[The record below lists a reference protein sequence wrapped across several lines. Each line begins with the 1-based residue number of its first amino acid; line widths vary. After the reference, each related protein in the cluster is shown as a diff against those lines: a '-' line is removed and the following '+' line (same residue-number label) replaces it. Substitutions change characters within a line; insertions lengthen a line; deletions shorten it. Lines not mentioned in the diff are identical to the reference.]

1 MLCEMNLLEK
11 INRGLSSITYKNYS
25 TVFLLLFFHIMGFLG
40 AQNAQ
45 MIEKINRDLEEA
57 TQKAYSSRPEKVIPV
72 LEAIQAESEKIGYP
86 QGVIKVGYSL
96 AIIYFNSSDY
106 EKVISLDTKYEEIGK
121 SIKDYGNLSHIYRL
135 KACAYSELG
144 LLSQSQ
150 EEFKVALLYA
160 HKIKAGDSR
169 QYALSLIY
177 SNLANFHLKSESP
190 SDSIMNNIQKCIK
203 EAEKIQDGT
212 SNSASRKYSLISYS
226 YIILGNEYAKKG
238 SIELSENYYLKALNI
253 HHTKEVPL
261 VEHVVLLNQLAYFY
275 YDKGDFNKSI
285 QFAEEGLKF
294 EKKSSV
300 PQLRKDLFQV
310 LSKAYLEV
318 NKTEESKEYFQLFT
332 SLNDSIAS
340 INKKAVDAA
349 LNQTISKQK
358 ELKNNNQSKQYII
371 YSLLGLVA
379 LVFGISFYFYRKKQ
393 IQIKRIKNALEQF
406 KEKQRKE
413 EEKQKNNSPKVAI
426 TDEKEDRQ
434 SIMPAEA
441 EEKLLEKLQEFEN
454 RQLYLERKVSLSF
467 VAAEIETNTKYLS
480 YIIKKHK
487 EKDFSEYINDLR
499 IQYIVDKITHDPVY
513 RQYKIN
519 ALAEETGFSS
529 HSKFT
534 TVFKATIGVSPS
546 EFIKYSHKNT

>member
-1 MLCEMNLLEK
+1 MNLLDK
-11 INRGLSSITYKNYS
+11 IKSGLSSIPYMNLS
-25 TVFLLLFFHIMGFLG
+25 LVFLFLLFHSMGIVG
-40 AQNAQ
+40 AQNSQ
-45 MIEKINRDLEEA
+45 MIEKINQELEEA
-57 TQKAYSSRPEKVIPV
+57 TQKAYASNPEKVIPQ
-72 LEAIQAESEKIGYP
+72 LERLQSDSEKIGYS
-86 QGVIKVGYSL
+86 QGVLKVGYSL

-106 EKVISLDTKYEEIGK
+106 EKVINLDTKYEEIGK
-121 SIKDYGNLSHIYRL
+121 SIKDYDNLSHIYRL

-150 EEFKVALLYA
+150 EEFKDALLYA
-160 HKIKAGDSR
+160 HKIKPGDSR

-203 EAEKIQDGT
+203 EAEKIQDGASNT
-212 SNSASRKYSLISYS
+212 SSRKYSLISYS

-238 SIELSENYYLKALNI
+238 NIELTKNYYLKALNI
-253 HHTKEVPL
+253 HHSKEVPL
-261 VEHVVLLNQLAYFY
+261 VERVVLLNQLAYFY

-393 IQIKRIKNALEQF
+393 KQVKRIKNALEQF
-406 KEKQRKE
+406 QEKLRKE
-413 EEKQKNNSPKVAI
+413 EEKQKNNSPKMAI